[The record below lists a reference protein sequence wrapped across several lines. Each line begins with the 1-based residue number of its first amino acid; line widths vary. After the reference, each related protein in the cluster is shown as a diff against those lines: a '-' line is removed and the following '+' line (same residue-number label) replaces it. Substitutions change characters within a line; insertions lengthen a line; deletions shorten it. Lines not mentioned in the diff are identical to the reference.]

1 MKRAPGAKRLL
12 AALITLLL
20 VASAVGAL
28 YAVPPKAPE
37 PTSAPP
43 PLALETRPVK
53 PGEVVI
59 PVHSQGQV
67 RAARRIPLSLE
78 VSGRV
83 VHTAAEFA
91 DGGRVAKGDVLLRL
105 DPEPFDL
112 EVTRR
117 RNEVGA
123 AELHLART
131 RAQARVARG
140 RNSNATPLARHEP
153 QLEEA
158 LSRLAAA
165 QAGLREAR
173 RRREEATLEAPFDGV
188 LAEVDVETGQ
198 HLPAGQI
205 LGRLAGLE
213 QMEVRLPVRDDWL
226 ALLGVKPGEAD
237 SLDSVTVNLSGRFA
251 GLQGHWRG
259 RVARREGGLN
269 RNQMAYL
276 VVVVDNGDQTLPL
289 EPGVFVRAALSGPAR
304 DGVAVLP
311 REALADDDA
320 VWVLDDEQRVRRRKV
335 TILHRDPEHLYI
347 DQPFSRPVVLA
358 GDRHLLE
365 GMRIT
370 PVPDAAAGVARAE
383 DASP

>member
-1 MKRAPGAKRLL
+1 L
-12 AALITLLL
+12 ASLSALVL
-20 VASAVGAL
+20 VVGAVGAL
-28 YAVPPKAPE
+28 YAVPPKPPE
-37 PTSAPP
+37 AVSSPP
-43 PLALETRPVK
+43 PLAMETQRVQS
-53 PGEVVI
+53 GEVVI
-59 PVHSQGQV
+59 PVHSQGRV

-83 VHTAAEFA
+83 VETAAAFA
-91 DGGRVAKGDVLLRL
+91 DGGRVAKGETLLRL

-112 EVTRR
+112 DIVRR

-140 RNSNATPLARHEP
+140 RNSDATPLARHEP

-173 RRREEATLEAPFDGV
+173 RRREQSILKAPFGGV
-188 LAEVDVETGQ
+188 LKEVEVETGQ

-205 LGRLAGLE
+205 LARLSGLE
-213 QMEVRLPVRDDWL
+213 RVEVRLPVRDEWL
-226 ALLGVKPGEAD
+226 ALLGISPGNVD
-237 SLDSVTVNLSGRFA
+237 SLTSVAVRLKGRFA
-251 GLQGHWRG
+251 GRQGRWRG

-276 VVVVDNGDQTLPL
+276 IVVVDNTDQTLPL
-289 EPGVFVRAALSGPAR
+289 EPGVFVRAKLNGPVHN
-304 DGVAVLP
+304 GVAVLP
-311 REALADDDA
+311 RGALADDEA
-320 VWVLDDEQRVRRRKV
+320 IWVLDDEQRVRRRAV
-335 TILHRDPEHLYI
+335 TILHRDQRYLYI
-347 DQPFSRPVVLA
+347 GEQLARPVVLA
-358 GDRHLLE
+358 GGRHLLE

-370 PVPDAAAGVARAE
+370 PVPSAAEGVTRA
-383 DASP
+383 DGATP